1 MARPKLNI
9 TREQINLTI
18 EREILKQIKKYANNK
33 KKSLSQITEELY
45 SSLLKD
51 EKLTKENPELL
62 MDKIKQAIPLIEKM
76 IKDKENKKKLKPSN
90 LNKEEASIKHI
101 QN

>member
-1 MARPKLNI
+1 MARPKLNV

-18 EREILKQIKKYANNK
+18 EREILKQIKKYSVNK
-33 KKSLSQITEELY
+33 NKSLSRITEELY
-45 SSLLKD
+45 FNLLQD

-76 IKDKENKKKLKPSN
+76 IEDNKKKQAEKN
-90 LNKEEASIKHI
+90 KKEEELKK
-101 QN
+101 